1 MMYGWIPYENSIFHM
16 CIKYMNINGYHLYNM
31 DPYIIICVY
40 LHMHIICIG
49 VHKFYVDGR

>member
-16 CIKYMNINGYHLYNM
+16 CIQYMNINGYHSYNM
-31 DPYIIICVY
+31 DPYHNMCILAY
-40 LHMHIICIG
+40 AYNMCIG